1 MVNENVGDEND
12 NHVGIDVGS
21 FASLKICNVSKIK
34 LVLNSGVKLHSWVDY
49 DSSSKRL
56 EVRLCKFGGARP
68 FDPLLAYQI
77 DLGEMWKGEDV
88 LMGLSSSS
96 GNSVEATSVYSW
108 SVRARSVPTWLH
120 SQPVDPFKVSNEHT
134 GEHKMVKSNRS
145 CLVTFLSGLVFA
157 MGFGAL
163 VAFAALFF
171 RAIFSNQIEAEIQ
184 PKCLVYPGE
193 FRYEN
198 VNVVVDDN
206 TVNAKN

>member
-12 NHVGIDVGS
+12 NHMGIDVGS
-21 FASLKICNVSKIK
+21 LVSLKTCNVSSIK
-34 LVLNSGVKLHSWVDY
+34 LILSSGVKLHSWVDY

-68 FDPLLAYQI
+68 FDPLLAYQV
-77 DLGEMWKGEDV
+77 DLGEMWKGEEV

-120 SQPVDPFKVSNEHT
+120 SQPVDPFKVSR
-134 GEHKMVKSNRS
+134 EHKMVKSNRS
-145 CLVTFLSGLVFA
+145 CLVTLLSGLIFA

-163 VAFAALFF
+163 VSFAALFF
-171 RAIFSNQIEAEIQ
+171 RAIFTSEKEAEIQ

-193 FRYEN
+193 FRYEK